1 MSLLE
6 CYTLE
11 PATFF
16 WKRPQSVARRK
27 PGGASAHITIAITW
41 EKWNLWSL
49 NPMRARKS
57 VSRPKSGSTSKRMS
71 LSRERKIRIGIKSL
85 DRFFSRMRAN
95 ARKLDRDER
104 PAPGLNLSFED
115 PADFLEV
122 ITPAR
127 VRLLQEI
134 TQKAVPLFALAAAL
148 SRDESRCVHRA
159 RGDGVKS
166 PRRARAGRCDH
177 RTAIRQRR
185 RG

>member
-1 MSLLE
+1 MD
-6 CYTLE
+6 
-11 PATFF
+11 
-16 WKRPQSVARRK
+16 
-27 PGGASAHITIAITW
+27 ITIAIIW

-49 NPMRARKS
+49 NPMTARKS
-57 VSRPKSGSTSKRMS
+57 ASRPKSGSTSKRMS
-71 LSRERKIRIGIKSL
+71 LSRGRKIRSGIESM

-134 TQKAVPLFALAAAL
+134 NQKAVPLFALAAAL
-148 SRDESRCVHRA
+148 SRDPSAVRRDVTLLESKHLVKTRRVSNPGHGVQTVVERA
-159 RGDGVKS
+159 AASIELAATV
-166 PRRARAGRCDH
+166 
-177 RTAIRQRR
+177 
-185 RG
+185 

>member
-1 MSLLE
+1 MSFLE
-6 CYTLE
+6 RYTLE
-11 PATFF
+11 PATFI
-16 WKRPQSVARRK
+16 R
-27 PGGASAHITIAITW
+27 

-57 VSRPKSGSTSKRMS
+57 VSRPKSGSTLKRMS
-71 LSRERKIRIGIKSL
+71 LSRGRKIRIGIESM

-95 ARKLDRDER
+95 ARKLDRAQR

-134 TQKAVPLFALAAAL
+134 TRKRSPS
-148 SRDESRCVHRA
+148 SRSLLRCH
-159 RGDGVKS
+159 GI
-166 PRRARAGRCDH
+166 RR
-177 RTAIRQRR
+177 
-185 RG
+185 